1 MLELT
6 QCLCPWVN
14 PATAILLVTI
24 QQRRAAALKKIKSNL
39 PNCRATCLLCCTQM
53 KYI

>member
-14 PATAILLVTI
+14 PVTVIMLVTI
-24 QQRRAAALKKIKSNL
+24 QQRRAVALKKETICQIAMPLVCSVAL
-39 PNCRATCLLCCTQM
+39 R
-53 KYI
+53 